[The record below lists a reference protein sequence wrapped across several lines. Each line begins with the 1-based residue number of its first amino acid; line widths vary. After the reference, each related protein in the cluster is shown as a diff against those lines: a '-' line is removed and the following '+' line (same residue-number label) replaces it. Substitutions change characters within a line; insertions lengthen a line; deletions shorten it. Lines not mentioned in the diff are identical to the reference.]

1 MLLSK
6 PMPRSGRILVGV
18 LPWIAFGLLQPGL
31 LQPVGHPA
39 AALAALLLSLMLCA
53 YDWRVG
59 SPKAPDLVAAAF
71 FATLLVVGPLEHTG
85 VAVHLALAA
94 MAFASLALG
103 RPFTLPYARETTPP
117 GLWTLPQFVAVNKAV
132 TALWGVVFLA
142 GAAGFAIATE
152 VGAVTSALA
161 TLAGLLGT
169 RRLPDWLVD
178 RAVARRLAEREPHP
192 WPAPAVLGS
201 GTAKDGVVVVGAG
214 IGGLTAAALLA
225 EAGVRVT
232 VLEAHDRPGGCCSSW
247 NRKVRMRDGTV
258 GRFTFDAGVH
268 DISGTRPD
276 GPVGHLLRMVGV
288 ADRVRWQPVT
298 RGIVRGG
305 ALDPLPGDA
314 EGLAAL
320 IAREHPGSAAGAA
333 AFLEEMRGVYRDLYR
348 GCADSGLP
356 HIPRSVAAMRAY
368 PLECPRAFR
377 WQDRGFLEMLEQYV
391 PDAGARALLSS
402 LTGYLS
408 DRPEWLGATQMAPIF
423 GYFFDGGAYPEGG
436 SQRLADA
443 LVEAV
448 RAKGGEVRLRTPV
461 RRILIEDGR
470 AAGVETTEGERIA
483 ATAVISNA
491 DARRTLLELVG
502 EKHLP
507 AGCAERCHAL
517 RPTTSAFLVT
527 LALDI
532 RPDLPAITFLKDDG
546 IALALPSAHDATL
559 APPDCAALTL
569 MRLDPAGGGWDR
581 SAPGYRARKAQEG
594 DAMIAAAAAVIP
606 DLERHILH
614 RQEASA
620 ATFARYAHTTEGAIY
635 GTDPA
640 LPAKSP
646 VRGLLLAG
654 GGVFPGPGVEACVIS
669 GRRAAEALVGPV
681 RARQAEGGRRAA

>member
-6 PMPRSGRILVGV
+6 PMPQSIRILVGFS
-18 LPWIAFGLLQPGL
+18 PWIAFGVLQPA
-31 LQPVGHPA
+31 GHA
-39 AALAALLLSLMLCA
+39 AAVLAALLLSLTLCA
-53 YDWRVG
+53 QDWRRG
-59 SPKAPDLVAAAF
+59 SPKAPELVATAF
-71 FATLLVVGPLEHTG
+71 FAALLLSGPFEHTG
-85 VAVHLALAA
+85 LAVHLALAG

-103 RPFTLPYARETTPP
+103 RPFTLPYARETTPT
-117 GLWTLPQFVAVNKAV
+117 GLWHLPQFVAINRAV

-152 VGAVTSALA
+152 VGAVTSTLA
-161 TLAGLLGT
+161 TLAGMLAT

-178 RAVARRLAEREPHP
+178 RTVARRLAEREPHP
-192 WPAPAVLGS
+192 WPAPAVHGER
-201 GTAKDGVVVVGAG
+201 DGVVVVGAG

-232 VLEAHDRPGGCCSSW
+232 VLEAHDRPGGYCSSW
-247 NRKVRMRDGTV
+247 DRKVWLRDGSM

-276 GPVGHLLRMVGV
+276 GPIGHLLRTVGV

-298 RGIVRGG
+298 RGIVRNG
-305 ALDPLPGDA
+305 ALQPLPVDA

-348 GCADSGLP
+348 GCADTGLP
-356 HIPRSVAAMRAY
+356 HIPESVAAMRAY
-368 PLECPRAFR
+368 PLECPQAFR
-377 WQDRGFLEMLEQYV
+377 WQDRGFLEMLEHYV

-402 LTGYLS
+402 LTGYLT
-408 DRPEWLGATQMAPIF
+408 DRPERLGATQMAPIF
-423 GYFFDGGAYPEGG
+423 GYVFDGGAYPEGG

-443 LVEAV
+443 LVEAI

-461 RRILIEDGR
+461 RRILVEIGR
-470 AAGVETTEGERIA
+470 AAGVETLDGERIA
-483 ATAVISNA
+483 AAAVISNA

-502 EKHLP
+502 EEHLP
-507 AGCAERCHAL
+507 AGYADQYRAL

-532 RPDLPAITFLKDDG
+532 RPDLPAMTFLRETG
-546 IALALPSAHDATL
+546 LALALPSAHDSSL
-559 APPDCAALTL
+559 APSGCAALTL
-569 MRLDPAGGGWDR
+569 MRLDPAGAAWDR
-581 SAPGYRARKAQEG
+581 SAPDYRARKTREG

-614 RQEASA
+614 RQDASA
-620 ATFARYAHTTEGAIY
+620 ATFARYAHTTDGAIY

-646 VRGLLLAG
+646 VPGLLLAG

-681 RARQAEGGRRAA
+681 RARQAEDGRRAA

>member
-1 MLLSK
+1 
-6 PMPRSGRILVGV
+6 MPTV
-18 LPWIAFGLLQPGL
+18 
-31 LQPVGHPA
+31 
-39 AALAALLLSLMLCA
+39 
-53 YDWRVG
+53 
-59 SPKAPDLVAAAF
+59 
-71 FATLLVVGPLEHTG
+71 
-85 VAVHLALAA
+85 
-94 MAFASLALG
+94 ASL
-103 RPFTLPYARETTPP
+103 T
-117 GLWTLPQFVAVNKAV
+117 
-132 TALWGVVFLA
+132 
-142 GAAGFAIATE
+142 
-152 VGAVTSALA
+152 A
-161 TLAGLLGT
+161 TLAT
-169 RRLPDWLVD
+169 KVKAAACRFLPERVIAPIL
-178 RAVARRLAEREPHP
+178 ARRLAEREPHP
-192 WPAPAVLGS
+192 WLVPVVLGQ
-201 GTAKDGVVVVGAG
+201 KDGVVVVGAG

-232 VLEAHDRPGGCCSSW
+232 VLEAHDRPGGYCSSW
-247 NRKVRMRDGTV
+247 DRKVHLRDGTV

-288 ADRVRWQPVT
+288 ADRLRWHPVN
-298 RGIVRGG
+298 RAIVRDG
-305 ALDPLPGDA
+305 ALEPLPSDA
-314 EGLAAL
+314 EGLTAL

-348 GCADSGLP
+348 GCAETGLP
-356 HIPRSVAAMRAY
+356 HIPRDVAAMRAY
-368 PLECPRAFR
+368 PLECPQAFR
-377 WQDRGFLEMLEQYV
+377 WQDRGFLEMLEHFV
-391 PDAGARALLSS
+391 PDAGARVLLSS

-408 DRPEWLGATQMAPIF
+408 DRPERLGATQMAPIF

-443 LVEAV
+443 LVEAI

-461 RRILIEDGR
+461 RRILVEDGR
-470 AAGVETTEGERIA
+470 AAGIETMDGERIA

-502 EKHLP
+502 EEHLP
-507 AGCAERCHAL
+507 AGCANQYRAL

-532 RPDLPAITFLKDDG
+532 RPDLPAMTFLKDAG
-546 IALALPSAHDATL
+546 MVLALPSAHDATL
-559 APPDCAALTL
+559 APPGCASLTL
-569 MRLDPAGGGWDR
+569 MRLDPAGGSPWDR
-581 SAPGYRARKAQEG
+581 SAPGYRARKAREG

-620 ATFARYAHTTEGAIY
+620 ATFARYALTTDGAIY

-646 VRGLLLAG
+646 VPGLLLAG

-669 GRRAAEALVGPV
+669 GRLAAEALVGPV

>member
-6 PMPRSGRILVGV
+6 PIPQPIRILVGV
-18 LPWIAFGLLQPGL
+18 SPWIAFGVLQPA
-31 LQPVGHPA
+31 GHA
-39 AALAALLLSLMLCA
+39 AAVLAALLLSLTLCA
-53 YDWRVG
+53 HDWRAG
-59 SPKAPDLVAAAF
+59 SPKAPELIAAAF
-71 FATLLVVGPLEHTG
+71 FALLLLIGPLERMG
-85 VAVHLALAA
+85 VTVHLVLAG

-117 GLWTLPQFVAVNKAV
+117 GLWHLPQFVAVNKAV

-142 GAAGFAIATE
+142 GAAGFAVATE

-161 TLAGLLGT
+161 TLVGLLGN
-169 RRLPDWLVD
+169 RRLPDWLVN
-178 RAVARRLAEREPHP
+178 RTVARRLAEREPYP
-192 WPAPAVLGS
+192 WPASAVLEQ
-201 GTAKDGVVVVGAG
+201 TDGVVIVGAG

-232 VLEAHDRPGGCCSSW
+232 VLEAHDRPGGYCSSW
-247 NRKVRMRDGTV
+247 DRKLRMRDGTM
-258 GRFTFDAGVH
+258 GRFIFDAGVH
-268 DISGTRPD
+268 DVSGTRPD
-276 GPVGHLLRMVGV
+276 GPVGHLLRTVGV
-288 ADRVRWQPVT
+288 ADRLRWHPVN
-298 RGIVRGG
+298 RAIVRDG
-305 ALDPLPGDA
+305 ALQPLPGDA
-314 EGLAAL
+314 AGLAAL

-348 GCADSGLP
+348 GCAETGLP

-368 PLECPRAFR
+368 PLECPQAFG
-377 WQDRGFLEMLEQYV
+377 WQERGFLEMLEHYV

-408 DRPEWLGATQMAPIF
+408 DRPERLGATQMAPIF

-443 LVEAV
+443 LVEAI

-461 RRILIEDGR
+461 RRILVEDGR
-470 AAGVETTEGERIA
+470 AAGVETMGGERVVA
-483 ATAVISNA
+483 AAVISNA

-502 EKHLP
+502 EEHLP
-507 AGCAERCHAL
+507 AGCVERCRAL

-532 RPDLPAITFLKDDG
+532 RPDLPAMTFLTDAG
-546 IALALPSAHDATL
+546 MALALPSAHDAGL
-559 APPDCAALTL
+559 APPGCAALTL
-569 MRLDPAGGGWDR
+569 MRLDPAGGAWDR
-581 SAPGYRARKAQEG
+581 SAIDYRARKTREG

-614 RQEASA
+614 RQEASP

-646 VRGLLLAG
+646 VPGLLLAG

-669 GRRAAEALVGPV
+669 GRLAAEALVGPV
-681 RARQAEGGRRAA
+681 RAWQAEDGRHAA

>member
-6 PMPRSGRILVGV
+6 PMPQSLRILVGV
-18 LPWIAFGLLQPGL
+18 SPWIAFGALQPA
-31 LQPVGHPA
+31 GHPA
-39 AALAALLLSLMLCA
+39 AALAALLLSLTLCA
-53 YDWRVG
+53 HDWRGG
-59 SPKAPDLVAAAF
+59 SLKAPELVAAAF
-71 FATLLVVGPLEHTG
+71 FAALLLSGPLEHMG
-85 VAVHLALAA
+85 VVVHLALAG

-117 GLWTLPQFVAVNKAV
+117 GLWHLPQFVAVNKAV
-132 TALWGVVFLA
+132 TALWGMVFLA
-142 GAAGFAIATE
+142 GAAGFAVATE
-152 VGAVTSALA
+152 VGVAASALA
-161 TLAGLLGT
+161 TLAGLLAN
-169 RRLPDWLVD
+169 RRLPDWLVN
-178 RAVARRLAEREPHP
+178 RAVAHRLAEREPHR
-192 WPAPAVLGS
+192 WPAPAVLGH
-201 GTAKDGVVVVGAG
+201 KDGVVVVGAG

-232 VLEAHDRPGGCCSSW
+232 VLEAHDRPGGFCSSW
-247 NRKVRMRDGTV
+247 DRKVRMRDGTF

-268 DISGTRPD
+268 DVSGTRAD
-276 GPVGHLLRMVGV
+276 GPVGHLLRTVGV
-288 ADRVRWQPVT
+288 ADRVRWQPVN

-305 ALDPLPGDA
+305 VLQPLPGDA
-314 EGLAAL
+314 AGLGAL
-320 IAREHPGSAAGAA
+320 IAREHPDSAAGAA

-348 GCADSGLP
+348 GCAETGLP

-368 PLECPRAFR
+368 PLECPQAFR
-377 WQDRGFLEMLEQYV
+377 WQDRGFLEMLERYV

-408 DRPEWLGATQMAPIF
+408 DRPERLGVTRMAPIF
-423 GYFFDGGAYPEGG
+423 GYVFDGGAYPEGG

-443 LVEAV
+443 LVEAI

-461 RRILIEDGR
+461 RRILVEGGK
-470 AAGVETTEGERIA
+470 AAGVETMEGERVA
-483 ATAVISNA
+483 AAAVVSNA

-502 EKHLP
+502 EEHLP
-507 AGCAERCHAL
+507 GGCVEQGRAL
-517 RPTTSAFLVT
+517 RPSTSAFMVT

-532 RPDLPAITFLKDDG
+532 RPDLPAMTFLQESG
-546 IALALPSAHDATL
+546 LALALPSAHDATL
-559 APPDCAALTL
+559 APPGCAALTL
-569 MRLDPAGGGWDR
+569 MRLDPAGDAWDR
-581 SAPGYRARKAQEG
+581 SAPGYRARKTREG

-620 ATFARYAHTTEGAIY
+620 ATFARYAHTTDGAIY

-646 VRGLLLAG
+646 LPGLLLAG

-669 GRRAAEALVGPV
+669 GRLAAEALVGPV
-681 RARQAEGGRRAA
+681 RARRAEDGRRAA